1 MKSNPSTLSFE
12 ICASSIVLKG
22 NLYAL
27 KLYKY
32 NLYIIPV
39 YYSKDRLFYKALKDE
54 ASLHSL
60 LMSVTPIY

>member
-1 MKSNPSTLSFE
+1 MKSNPSILSFE

-54 ASLHSL
+54 AS
-60 LMSVTPIY
+60 